1 MTTYRMIADV
11 NEDRRVVLTLPAEV
25 PTGRTEL
32 VITIGPPE
40 TGTTPPR
47 GVPAGAVRGIA
58 AGDGPVPDDD
68 TIERWVE
75 EYRTEKHG

>member
-11 NEDRRVVLTLPAEV
+11 KEDRRVVLTLPTEV

-32 VITIGPPE
+32 VITIASPE
-40 TGTTPPR
+40 GGAKPPR
-47 GVPAGAVRGIA
+47 GVPASTIRGIA

-68 TIERWVE
+68 TIARWVE
-75 EYRTEKHG
+75 ERRTEKHG